1 MNKKNALTLILF
13 VVLTVAGGNLVG
25 YLSIPGAW
33 YEGLQKPWFNPPN
46 WIFGPVWTVL
56 YVLVGIAGARVFI
69 RERDGS
75 LTKTLVPAAGTELCL
90 VTSLLPDAAARSFPH
105 RSAWHAGDDSALHRQ
120 GLEPRSSLGA
130 AVPALC
136 GVGRLCRLPQCSDM
150 VVELAPR
157 AGIENSLAV

>member
-13 VVLTVAGGNLVG
+13 IVLTVAGGNLVG

-69 RERDGS
+69 RECGGS
-75 LTKTLVPAAGTELCL
+75 LTRLWFLQLALNFAWSPAFFLMQRPDLSLVVLLGML
-90 VTSLLPDAAARSFPH
+90 VTILLFIAK
-105 RSAWHAGDDSALHRQ
+105 AWNRDRPSAL
-120 GLEPRSSLGA
+120 LFLPYA
-130 AVPALC
+130 AWVSFAGCLNAALWW
-136 GVGRLCRLPQCSDM
+136 L
-150 VVELAPR
+150 
-157 AGIENSLAV
+157 N

>member
-75 LTKTLVPAAGTELCL
+75 LPRLWFLQLALNYAWSPAFFLMQRPGLSLMFCL
-90 VTSLLPDAAARSFPH
+90 AC
-105 RSAWHAGDDSALHRQ
+105 W
-120 GLEPRSSLGA
+120 
-130 AVPALC
+130 
-136 GVGRLCRLPQCSDM
+136 
-150 VVELAPR
+150 
-157 AGIENSLAV
+157 